1 MITGLIGK
9 KLGMSQIFDKEGN
22 VVPVTVVE
30 AGPCTILEIKE
41 EPKKKVKLGFE
52 AVKESRANKPALGY
66 FKKLGVSPM
75 KTIREF
81 GSSDN
86 KDYKIGQELKADV
99 FKAGDF
105 VDVTGT
111 SIGKGFQGGMKR
123 HNWGGGRA
131 THGSMHHRRVG
142 SISSSAE
149 PSRVLVGRTMPG
161 HMGMETVTTQGLRVM
176 AVDVEKNILLVKGA
190 VPGHKRGTILINR
203 SFKKAWKDLNAVK
216 EVVAHKVNPMKQA
229 KAKAGAAPKK
239 PAGKK

>member
-1 MITGLIGK
+1 MIKGLIGK
-9 KLGMSQIFDKEGN
+9 KLGMSQIFDKDGN
-22 VVPVTVVE
+22 IIPVTVVE

-41 EPKKKVKLGFE
+41 EPKKVVKVGFGPI
-52 AVKESRANKPALGY
+52 KESRSTKPALGY
-66 FKKLGVSPM
+66 FKKLGVTPM
-75 KTIREF
+75 KTVKEF

-86 KDYKIGQELKADV
+86 KDYKVGQELKADV

-105 VDVTGT
+105 IDITGT

-123 HNWGGGRA
+123 HHWDGGPA

-142 SISSSAE
+142 SIGSSAE
-149 PSRVLVGRTMPG
+149 PSRTHMGKTMPG
-161 HMGMETVTTQGLRVM
+161 HMGHETVTVQGLRVM
-176 AVDVEKNILLVKGA
+176 AVDSEKNLVIVKGA
-190 VPGHKRGTILINR
+190 VPGHKRATVYLNL

-229 KAKAGAAPKK
+229 KAKAGAAAKK